1 MFPKDAPPSTIGD
14 FEVLDHLGVG
24 GAASVYLA
32 RSKGGRLVAIK
43 VLSETS
49 GDAEV
54 GEQLAR
60 EASLCVRLKH
70 PAIVQV
76 RAFVEDHGV
85 SALVFE
91 YVHGVALGRLLRF
104 LAASGKRLPDRAAWH
119 VVERVLSALAYA
131 HAQVDDDKHHA
142 PIVHRDVS
150 PSNVL
155 VDWSGD
161 VKLTD
166 FGMAKMLGVSPSTRL
181 GLVKG
186 TLGCMAPEQAR
197 GEPVDE
203 RADVYAG
210 ALLAWRIATGLAP
223 YAKFQDDEIELVRAM
238 RNPHLPPLG
247 QLRGDL
253 PYALIEAIAC
263 ALQADP
269 RDRTISAEELR
280 NVVRANIDVA
290 EGQNELATLIEGSR
304 ESLERTV
311 SRDGERS
318 ESGPVSGRAEMTVR
332 YEELALSFDEE
343 GDTQTRMSRA
353 QLDAPLRAFPPM
365 ASVPPPAP
373 THPRSVQDARK
384 IDTIAPPPRR
394 PSAASSGDFAE
405 ITRQTE
411 RRKALPVW
419 VLLGI
424 AVALTLSMAALAWC
438 GSSLSR

>member
-1 MFPKDAPPSTIGD
+1 MFPKDAPRSTIGD

-49 GDAEV
+49 DDSGV
-54 GEQLAR
+54 VEQLAR

-76 RAFVEDHGV
+76 RAFVEDRGV
-85 SALVFE
+85 AALVFE

-104 LAASGKRLPDRAAWH
+104 LAGNGVRLPDRAGWH

-131 HAQVDDDKHHA
+131 HAQMDDEKNHA

-166 FGMAKMLGVSPSTRL
+166 FGMAKMLGVSPSTSL

-210 ALLAWRIATGLAP
+210 ALLAWRIATGLTP

-253 PYALIEAIAC
+253 PHALIEAIAC

-269 RDRTISAEELR
+269 RDRTITAEELR
-280 NVVRANIDVA
+280 NVVRANVDVA
-290 EGQNELATLIEGSR
+290 EGMTELAELIEGSR

-318 ESGPVSGRAEMTVR
+318 VSGPASGRAEMTVR
-332 YEELALSFDEE
+332 YEELALSFDDE
-343 GDTQTRMSRA
+343 GDTQTRMSRV
-353 QLDAPLRAFPPM
+353 QLDAPLRAYPPM
-365 ASVPPPAP
+365 PSPPAK
-373 THPRSVQDARK
+373 SVQNARK
-384 IDTIAPPPRR
+384 IDTVVPPRPPR
-394 PSAASSGDFAE
+394 PSSGDFSE
-405 ITRQTE
+405 ITRQTQ
-411 RRKALPVW
+411 RRQALPLW

-424 AVALTLSMAALAWC
+424 AVTLTLFMVALAWC
-438 GSSLSR
+438 GSSRGR